1 MSGRKSRSRPSSRQ
15 ADENGAGLDG
25 ENMAPAEAA
34 NGNGTDAPSRKPP
47 MSVGRMLEIDSTADV
62 AMENIVEKLRLLDYE
77 REFCK
82 TKRPAW
88 PPLTRSYFAVPS
100 PKNNQN
106 EQFFYFTSLVA
117 WLLNQANR
125 KFTPPQQ
132 FDDPNTTCSSILQ
145 ELKATGFATPS
156 WPPAKLK
163 QGYGDAV
170 CGVLDNLVD
179 YVMEKRAFVFRKPIY
194 QADGY
199 PEEAM
204 EDLDDAMQGPGM
216 DVMHGNNM
224 PADAESEEEEE
235 AYMDTRGG
243 AGLAAAMGSAAKSAE
258 AELDDS
264 VAQIEARVDP
274 AEWKLELERVGPK
287 LKITLAADTKD
298 WRSHLEQAHSHKKEI
313 EQLLPESK
321 VHLDKVNAEVS
332 SELEKVATRERFLN
346 SQFDALIMEYR
357 LVRERLGEVQ
367 ERYGKSSEAISELTN
382 ELGRVTEELAE
393 VQRVLEERGSN
404 ISDTSPV
411 VKIKEAI
418 NTLKSELLNME
429 VRIGVVEH
437 SLLQVSLRDRGRL
450 PGVRASKAR

>member
-1 MSGRKSRSRPSSRQ
+1 MSSGGQKKSRSRPSSRQ
-15 ADENGAGLDG
+15 TDENGG
-25 ENMAPAEAA
+25 ENAAPRETA
-34 NGNGTDAPSRKPP
+34 NGNGVDGHSKKPI
-47 MSVGRMLEIDSTADV
+47 SVGRMLEIDCTADV
-62 AMENIVEKLRLLDYE
+62 AMETIVEKLKLLDYE

-82 TKRPAW
+82 TKRPPW
-88 PPLTRSYFAVPS
+88 SPLTRSYFAVPS

-125 KFTPPQQ
+125 KFPAPQQ

-156 WPPAKLK
+156 YPPAKLK
-163 QGYGDAV
+163 QGYGEAV
-170 CGVLDNLVD
+170 CGVLDNLID

-199 PEEAM
+199 PEEAV
-204 EDLDDAMQGPGM
+204 EDLDEAAMGDGM
-216 DVMHGNNM
+216 EVADPQNM
-224 PADAESEEEEE
+224 PDEMYDDDDEE
-235 AYMDTRGG
+235 AYLDIRGG
-243 AGLAAAMGSAAKSAE
+243 GATATVDSKAKE
-258 AELDDS
+258 ATEQDES
-264 VAQIEARVDP
+264 VAVIEARVDP

-321 VHLDKVNAEVS
+321 VHLDKVNAEVTA
-332 SELEKVATRERFLN
+332 ELEKVGTRERFLN
-346 SQFDALIMEYR
+346 NQFDALIMEYR

-382 ELGRVTEELAE
+382 ELGRVTEELEE
-393 VQRVLEERGSN
+393 VKRVLEERGSN

-418 NTLKSELLNME
+418 NLLQSELLTME

-437 SLLQVSLRDRGRL
+437 SLLQVSLKDRGRL
-450 PGVRASKAR
+450 PGVRASRVR

>member
-1 MSGRKSRSRPSSRQ
+1 
-15 ADENGAGLDG
+15 
-25 ENMAPAEAA
+25 
-34 NGNGTDAPSRKPP
+34 
-47 MSVGRMLEIDSTADV
+47 
-62 AMENIVEKLRLLDYE
+62 
-77 REFCK
+77 
-82 TKRPAW
+82 
-88 PPLTRSYFAVPS
+88 
-100 PKNNQN
+100 
-106 EQFFYFTSLVA
+106 
-117 WLLNQANR
+117 
-125 KFTPPQQ
+125 
-132 FDDPNTTCSSILQ
+132 
-145 ELKATGFATPS
+145 
-156 WPPAKLK
+156 
-163 QGYGDAV
+163 
-170 CGVLDNLVD
+170 
-179 YVMEKRAFVFRKPIY
+179 
-194 QADGY
+194 
-199 PEEAM
+199 M

-367 ERYGKSSEAISELTN
+367 
-382 ELGRVTEELAE
+382 
-393 VQRVLEERGSN
+393 
-404 ISDTSPV
+404 
-411 VKIKEAI
+411 
-418 NTLKSELLNME
+418 
-429 VRIGVVEH
+429 VR
-437 SLLQVSLRDRGRL
+437 RL
-450 PGVRASKAR
+450 PGPRQAPALPCNHAVVRAVSHGQQLQCWDALARSHSCFGLFFHVLFHCFFWLALAFIIIFTGQER